1 MQSKTNS
8 LVEKLKY
15 LYFLNNP
22 YYISRDVKLLAKKG
36 LKESHKIEK
45 TKRQITEDY
54 PIDFV
59 VTWVDGN
66 DPKWL
71 NEKAKFQPPQTNN
84 KEDNSPARYRD
95 WDNLRYWF
103 RAIEKN
109 APWFRS
115 IFFVTYGHLPEWL
128 DTSNPKLKI
137 IKHEDY
143 IPKEYLPTYNSRV
156 LELNLWRIQ
165 EFSEH
170 FVYFNDD
177 FFFVI
182 YLSESDYFVNGFPT
196 IYAVTK
202 PNKPKLEMAGWD
214 FARYNNCRAF
224 NSCGNIKKIIEQCPE
239 KWFSYKYGKNIKYNI
254 RTYEDGYLTGFVF
267 PHITFSF
274 RKSKMEECFCK
285 LQNSFE
291 LTFTHKFRSKEDLN
305 LQIFDMWE
313 TMHNTFEPIENFGV
327 LINSSQFSYDMINSK
342 LNDASLQ
349 CVCINDGGGIDDE
362 SFESVKTM
370 VNQLLQEK
378 YSHKS
383 SFELW

>member
-1 MQSKTNS
+1 MDKLSTQTETAQAWERRKKRINYENLFIIMYDRDGLTEDDYN
-8 LVEKLKY
+8 KLKR
-15 LYFLNNP
+15 FKCKN
-22 YYISRDVKLLAKKG
+22 
-36 LKESHKIEK
+36 
-45 TKRQITEDY
+45 KR
-54 PIDFV
+54 
-59 VTWVDGN
+59 
-66 DPKWL
+66 
-71 NEKAKFQPPQTNN
+71 
-84 KEDNSPARYRD
+84 
-95 WDNLRYWF
+95 
-103 RAIEKN
+103 
-109 APWFRS
+109 
-115 IFFVTYGHLPEWL
+115 
-128 DTSNPKLKI
+128 
-137 IKHEDY
+137 
-143 IPKEYLPTYNSRV
+143 
-156 LELNLWRIQ
+156 
-165 EFSEH
+165 
-170 FVYFNDD
+170 
-177 FFFVI
+177 
-182 YLSESDYFVNGFPT
+182 
-196 IYAVTK
+196 
-202 PNKPKLEMAGWD
+202 
-214 FARYNNCRAF
+214 
-224 NSCGNIKKIIEQCPE
+224 
-239 KWFSYKYGKNIKYNI
+239 
-254 RTYEDGYLTGFVF
+254 YLTGFVF